1 MLWVLLALA
10 CHSAVGQYGSGPD
23 SGNSRP
29 ILGESGPISQGTVN
43 RGGGEVNAAIGD
55 EIQSGRVSQGTVNR
69 GGGEVNAAVDDEIHV
84 STGPISPSLGINRH
98 GPPDI
103 QSLASHRKVLDTAV
117 ACGKTYMEVVISFS
131 EKFDG
136 LIYPYMKFEH
146 CLLWHGPSSQEVKM
160 TLQHGICG
168 AENEL
173 ASLSTPGGIKT
184 SLVDPMIEHHLMI
197 QWDRDMVGEDD
208 MNVIVRCERP
218 SDYNTTVAWSV
229 TAKDKVATE
238 TRAEHPGPQ
247 MFMEMQVGEGPGA
260 PPMDPSNPVLVGDT
274 LTMLLVLSDEV
285 FWFDSNIVDCVAL
298 DGGNSRPQITWADRG
313 SGSHAPNFGQMNV
326 IENGCSIKKNVF
338 SDFFKEKQTLNNGQM
353 VTTHYAHFKAFRFP
367 TSHKIIIQ
375 CNVQVCYEDC
385 PEQDPC
391 SETFHPRVS
400 AQKRKR
406 RDVQHEATKGN
417 VMDKV
422 QLIRTVEVFL
432 PDEGSLQQVRVANV
446 PPTAAPQECYS
457 TASFLT
463 TTLFLAVLVLILAAL
478 LAYTCAKTGVSRPSF
493 YSPNK

>member
-1 MLWVLLALA
+1 MMIWVLLPLVF
-10 CHSAVGQYGSGPD
+10 HRVFGQQLYGSGPV
-23 SGNSRP
+23 
-29 ILGESGPISQGTVN
+29 LGDPAPISDGDVN
-43 RGGGEVNAAIGD
+43 HGGGVVNA
-55 EIQSGRVSQGTVNR
+55 S
-69 GGGEVNAAVDDEIHV
+69 VDDELHV
-84 STGPISPSLGINRH
+84 STGAIRPASPGINQH
-98 GPPDI
+98 GNPPDI
-103 QSLASHRKVLDTAV
+103 QSLASHRKILDTSV
-117 ACGKTYMEVVISFS
+117 SCGKTYMEVVVSFS
-131 EKFDG
+131 EKFNG

-146 CLLWHGPSSQEVKM
+146 CLLWHGPASVEVKM

-173 ASLSTPGGIKT
+173 LTVSQPGGIKT

-197 QWDRDMVGEDD
+197 QWDRDIVGEDD

-247 MFMEMQVGEGPGA
+247 MYMEMQYGEGPGA
-260 PPMDPSNPVLVGDT
+260 PAVNPSTPVLIGDT

-285 FWFDSNIVDCVAL
+285 FWFDSNILDCVAV
-298 DGGNSRPQITWADRG
+298 DGSANKPQIVWADR
-313 SGSHAPNFGQMNV
+313 SAGSHAPSFGQMNV

-353 VTTHYAHFKAFRFP
+353 VTTHYAHFKAFRFA

-385 PEQDPC
+385 PDQDPC
-391 SETFHPRVS
+391 SESFHPRVN
-400 AQKRKR
+400 AQRRKR
-406 RDVQHEATKGN
+406 RDLQHSATKDN

-422 QLIRTVEVFL
+422 QLIRTLEVFL
-432 PDEGSLQQVRVANV
+432 PDEGSLQQVHIATT
-446 PPTAAPQECYS
+446 PPVEATQQCYS
-457 TASFLT
+457 ATSFLT
-463 TTLFLAVLVLILAAL
+463 TTLFLAALVLILCAL
-478 LAYTCAKTGVSRPSF
+478 LAYTYLKTNPIRPSF
-493 YSPNK
+493 YSPQK